1 MGFVGIVAYCL
12 LGQVPYVIDDSLNQ
26 WENRLI
32 ESRWILV
39 DPATKAP
46 QILLVLK
53 CYNPD
58 HRVFELYMFGR
69 GHECQD
75 RLALRAWTGTYKMER
90 RERAREGYTESLVR
104 LKFDEHWLP
113 VDAYKP
119 EWLRRWMTDFGMT
132 RWSQERSELR
142 WLEDIA
148 LLDWTEE
155 MDFKPFMAE
164 MKLDNAPLGS
174 EYYCDAIRF
183 LLRSDDVKHVGWWR
197 IGTDLVLTPVPKQS
211 RWRTFVP

>member
-1 MGFVGIVAYCL
+1 MGFATVVAYCL
-12 LGQVPYVIDDSLNQ
+12 LGQVPYVVEDSLNQ

-39 DPATKAP
+39 DKTTKAP

-53 CYNPD
+53 CFNPD
-58 HRVFELYMFGR
+58 QRMFELYMFGR

-75 RLALRAWTGTYKMER
+75 RLSLRAWTGTYKMER
-90 RERAREGYTESLVR
+90 REIASKGYAESLVR

-113 VDAYKP
+113 VDPDKP
-119 EWLRRWMTDFGMT
+119 ARLRQWMTDLGLVSWT
-132 RWSQERSELR
+132 RERSEIR
-142 WLEDIA
+142 WLEDVH

-155 MDFKPFMAE
+155 IDFKPFMAE
-164 MKLDNAPLGS
+164 LKLDNVPSQS

-183 LLRSDDVKHVGWWR
+183 LLRSDDVRHVGWWQ
-197 IGTDLVLTPVPKQS
+197 IGTDQVLAPVPKQS
-211 RWRTFVP
+211 RWRTTLP